1 MNFSMVHICVYLHH
15 CYISDFC
22 SDKAPGKYANP
33 SNCAS
38 YYVCNE
44 GYSGTLVEYCLAGF
58 GWNDLTKICDEKVEC
73 IPDEE
78 DPPVV
83 DPSVNPA
90 GMKFVNNRYRK
101 PKG

>member
-1 MNFSMVHICVYLHH
+1 M
-15 CYISDFC
+15 
-22 SDKAPGKYANP
+22 
-33 SNCAS
+33 
-38 YYVCNE
+38 
-44 GYSGTLVEYCLAGF
+44 EYCLAGF

-90 GMKFVNNRYRK
+90 GMRFVNNHYEKMEGQIKNGQSRDTGSIRYTKHRAKPNKTQHRK
-101 PKG
+101 EKKDEQL

>member
-1 MNFSMVHICVYLHH
+1 
-15 CYISDFC
+15 
-22 SDKAPGKYANP
+22 
-33 SNCAS
+33 
-38 YYVCNE
+38 
-44 GYSGTLVEYCLAGF
+44 VEYCLAGF

-90 GMKFVNNRYRK
+90 GMRFVNNRYRK